1 MAPRAFEHIHRD
13 KLGAQS
19 AQDVPAPRS
28 WAPRPRWGPVFGNAD
43 RRVLQRNA
51 WVRTSWTN
59 AIPPQHRHLTLIAR
73 PTYCLTMDDWFGLQG
88 GLVVMGLLAAV
99 PGCKDPDTD
108 TTTGDTTS
116 TEPGSTGDTGGT
128 STSSGA
134 TGDTPTGSGTG
145 SATGTTGDAEVP
157 PVCVSYGAK
166 LAECNIEP
174 EPGEPL
180 DAEQT
185 CARILMDSEVYGADC
200 VQSLEAFF
208 ACPLDAQLCAAH
220 GRPHGMRGRA
230 TGRGSRVCP
239 RGTSSMRVLRCEV
252 CRVLDGADGGDGL

>member
-1 MAPRAFEHIHRD
+1 
-13 KLGAQS
+13 
-19 AQDVPAPRS
+19 
-28 WAPRPRWGPVFGNAD
+28 
-43 RRVLQRNA
+43 
-51 WVRTSWTN
+51 
-59 AIPPQHRHLTLIAR
+59 
-73 PTYCLTMDDWFGLQG
+73 MDDWFGLQG

-208 ACPLDAQLCAAH
+208 ACPSMLSCAQLMGDPTACEAEQQAVEAACVPEVPPVCASFGAKSAECLME
-220 GRPHGMRGRA
+220 PTAAMA
-230 TGRGSRVCP
+230 YEQMCAYAVMQYSRYYGPDCVQAYEAFLACLSALSCEEFLVNTMGDPVCEAEAAAQA
-239 RGTSSMRVLRCEV
+239 VV
-252 CRVLDGADGGDGL
+252 CN